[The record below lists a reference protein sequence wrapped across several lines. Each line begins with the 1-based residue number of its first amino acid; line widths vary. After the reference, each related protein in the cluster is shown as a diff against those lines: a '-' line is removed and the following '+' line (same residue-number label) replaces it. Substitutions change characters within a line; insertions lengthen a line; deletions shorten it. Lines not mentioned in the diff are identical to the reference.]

1 MSLPAIILTLV
12 VLGAFGG
19 TYYGGPAYYTSG
31 FTLGGILL
39 LAFIALLVTRRL

>member
-19 TYYGGPAYYTSG
+19 TFLGGPAYYTGG

-39 LAFIALLVTRRL
+39 VIFIVLLVTRRL